1 MGVSINPLARRS
13 QPGSVLIRAGDQL
26 LQHYRAQ
33 LLAIRLEL
41 IPISSGTAATF
52 SAPRKIGVIP
62 KHHSKL
68 AIGEII
74 TFVG

>member
-1 MGVSINPLARRS
+1 
-13 QPGSVLIRAGDQL
+13 L

-33 LLAIRLEL
+33 LLPIRLEL

-52 SAPRKIGVIP
+52 SAPREIGVIP